1 MMVFFMKYFELSF
14 VNSWENERL
23 TTKFL
28 KVNEEYMDS
37 TKWSKEDFKEVS
49 FTEVKYAINNLKLG
63 KACGIDGITL
73 KTVRH
78 AGDSLISVLTD
89 LCNKCLQHGYVPDY
103 FSAGLICPV
112 PKTESCTKFEHYR
125 PITLI
130 SNFSKILKTCFK
142 NRYEPQHHI
151 IDLQFGFTGGG
162 GCSKAIFVVKSI
174 VNYFNEHGNSI
185 YLASL
190 DISKA
195 YDSVN
200 HCQLFLLL
208 MKAGIDRCTICL
220 MKCWY
225 GKLYSI
231 IK

>member
-1 MMVFFMKYFELSF
+1 
-14 VNSWENERL
+14 
-23 TTKFL
+23 
-28 KVNEEYMDS
+28 MDS
-37 TKWSKEDFKEVS
+37 TKWSKEDSKELS

-63 KACGIDGITL
+63 KTCGIDGITL
-73 KTVRH
+73 EAVSH

-89 LCNKCLQHGYVPDY
+89 LYNKCLQHGYVPDN

-112 PKTESCTKFEHYR
+112 PKKPGSCTKFEHYR

-130 SNFSKILKTCFK
+130 STFSKILEACLK
-142 NRYEPQHHI
+142 NKYEPQHHI
-151 IDLQFGFTGGG
+151 NDLQFGFTRGR
-162 GCSKAIFVVKSI
+162 GCSKAKSIIFVVKSI

-200 HCQLFLLL
+200 HCQLFSVL
-208 MKAGIDRCTICL
+208 MKAGIDRCTICF

-225 GKLYSI
+225 GKLYDT
-231 IK
+231 IKWDGLLSTQFTIKSGVRQGGV